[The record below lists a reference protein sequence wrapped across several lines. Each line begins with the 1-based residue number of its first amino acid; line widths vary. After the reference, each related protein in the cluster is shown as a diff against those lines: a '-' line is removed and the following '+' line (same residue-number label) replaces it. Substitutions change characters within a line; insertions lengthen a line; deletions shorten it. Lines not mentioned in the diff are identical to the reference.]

1 MALAASARHH
11 VHPRPGRALLALL
24 LAAAVLLLLAPDAAA
39 FRQWCRTDPIV
50 RIGGKTVNI
59 FVSSDPAILGRA
71 LGPTEV
77 VIGVPK
83 GVATEVIMT
92 DDGFGYGETVRFVQT
107 PKPRSKKGT
116 GPIDVAVGAFVP
128 AADGTLPVL
137 VEFIP
142 QDGAPPV
149 TVEGLTNTWI
159 TLRATV

>member
-1 MALAASARHH
+1 MALAASARDQAR
-11 VHPRPGRALLALL
+11 PRPGQTLLALL
-24 LAAAVLLLLAPDAAA
+24 FAAAALLLLAPDAAA

-50 RIGGKTVNI
+50 RIGGETVNI
-59 FVSSDPAILGRA
+59 FVSSDPAILGQA

-83 GVATEVIMT
+83 GVATELIMT
-92 DDGFGYGETVRFVQT
+92 DDGFGYGETVTFVRT
-107 PKPRSKKGT
+107 PKPRGNKHT
-116 GPIDVAVGAFVP
+116 GAIDVVVSVYVP

-142 QDGAPPV
+142 QDGTPPT